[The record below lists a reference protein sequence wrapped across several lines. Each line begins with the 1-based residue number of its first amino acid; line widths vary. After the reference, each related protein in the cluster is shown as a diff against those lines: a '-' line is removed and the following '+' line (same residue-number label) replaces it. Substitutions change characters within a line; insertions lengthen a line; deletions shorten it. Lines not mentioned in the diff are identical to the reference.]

1 MIIWP
6 PSSIEMKVGG
16 LGCTP
21 GGGGVA
27 GGRSRL
33 MDRVATGMATM
44 NTIRSTSMMSTNGVT
59 LMSEF

>member
-1 MIIWP
+1 
-6 PSSIEMKVGG
+6 MKVGG
-16 LGCTP
+16 FGCTP

-33 MDRVATGMATM
+33 IDRVATGIATM